1 MSTAISVVDEAKILH
16 KFERKSTF
24 FIFQPGPVVTLEVS
38 PYEDKDDSDR
48 NEGHPAAVKFR
59 MDAAQQAYIQDVSYH
74 TSQPDR
80 HEQEVH
86 ERRQAVTRQLIK
98 SNRKMQTLN
107 TRFQRLLKQQCVLDS
122 FADSLIAKKVTSH
135 TADESNTHEDV
146 RHGRERS
153 KRRVWRSRSLSR
165 KRKMQK
171 ELEGTM
177 QFGDL
182 SHIEAMRNFFTLYNN
197 QTQQL
202 DEDVNVVSEALE
214 QCRVEIE
221 DLEAQLDQLSI
232 CHDLVSSKEL
242 HVLLESKSSES
253 PTLELS
259 YSVERATWNPC
270 YDIRLSSSSATLQIT
285 YYGLVSQTTGEDW
298 EPDKLTL
305 STVHPSRTARW
316 RIPELKEERL
326 TFKDEES
333 HSRRAGVRR
342 RVGIDKACRKLKSRS
357 LNCETYDESHV
368 QPIDEAAVYLT
379 ESVCCNTGIRPVCL
393 LPSQGQSDPVA
404 ARKDQSKPIIP
415 RKWLGTS
422 AETDIIYELEKS
434 RNQTLMDLHR
444 SDPRCTTSAKEEHHI
459 ADSTQT
465 PENLTLSRYNFMMG
479 HENDSG
485 PNAMT
490 CSSLPPGIHFP
501 SLTYEVNNKPLCIRG
516 NGEPQRVTLGTLEF
530 RPSLEYVTIPKL
542 LPKAFLR
549 VRMHNTSEFALLEG
563 PASVYLDNSFNG
575 KTTISATAVQ
585 EELFCD
591 LGVDPGVHVTYKPRH
606 KYKKSGSFIGGGK
619 TMSITFTQVISVTNS
634 YPRSLQIT
642 VIDQLPVSTD
652 DKLKPNNGVKLSTI

>member
-1 MSTAISVVDEAKILH
+1 
-16 KFERKSTF
+16 
-24 FIFQPGPVVTLEVS
+24 
-38 PYEDKDDSDR
+38 
-48 NEGHPAAVKFR
+48 
-59 MDAAQQAYIQDVSYH
+59 
-74 TSQPDR
+74 
-80 HEQEVH
+80 
-86 ERRQAVTRQLIK
+86 
-98 SNRKMQTLN
+98 MQTLN

-122 FADSLIAKKVTSH
+122 FADSLIAKKVTSQ
-135 TADESNTHEDV
+135 TADESNTHDDV

-171 ELEGTM
+171 EHEGTM
-177 QFGDL
+177 QFGNVQFPSLPPRTAFITNETLQL

-202 DEDVNVVSEALE
+202 DEDVNAVSEALE

-242 HVLLESKSSES
+242 HVLLESKSCES
-253 PTLELS
+253 PSLELS

-285 YYGLVSQTTGEDW
+285 YYGLVAQTTGEDW

-305 STVHPSRTARW
+305 STVHPSRTARG

-326 TFKDEES
+326 TFKDEDS
-333 HSRRAGVRR
+333 HSRHAGVRR
-342 RVGIDKACRKLKSRS
+342 RVVIDKACRKFKSRS
-357 LNCETYDESHV
+357 LNCETYEESQV
-368 QPIDEAAVYLT
+368 QPIDEAAVYFT
-379 ESVCCNTGIRPVCL
+379 ESVCCNTGIRPVCSIA
-393 LPSQGQSDPVA
+393 SQGRSDPVA
-404 ARKDQSKPIIP
+404 TRKDQAKPTIP

-444 SDPRCTTSAKEEHHI
+444 SDPRCTTTAKEEHHI

-479 HENDSG
+479 YENDSA
-485 PNAMT
+485 PDAMT

-501 SLTYEVNNKPLCIRG
+501 SLTYEVNNKPLSIRG

-634 YPRSLQIT
+634 YPRSLQIM

-652 DKLKPNNGVKLSTI
+652 DKLKVQLLEPPVKNLDRYDSTKPVRITKNRTVEWDVKLSPYESRELVLKYQVEHPIMKQINIISTNGQ